1 MQVVHH
7 SPAKFT
13 VGDIVNVSIRY
24 PIGHY
29 RVPMYMRGKQV
40 KIVRVLGRYINPEE
54 EAFGKN
60 AGGKLWFYLISI
72 RQKNLW
78 PAYLGDESDR
88 LEIEVFEP
96 WLEPLKIVTN
106 G

>member
-1 MQVVHH
+1 MQIVHH
-7 SPAKFT
+7 SPAKFM

-72 RQKNLW
+72 RQKDLW
-78 PAYLGDESDR
+78 SGYLGDESDR

-96 WLEPLKIVTN
+96 WLEPLKILTN